1 MFIPLYIEKNTDY
14 YYAIK
19 IEIIFILFLDYE
31 RF

>member
-1 MFIPLYIEKNTDY
+1 MFIPLYIEKKTDY
-14 YYAIK
+14 YIIK

>member
-1 MFIPLYIEKNTDY
+1 MFISLYIEKKTDY
-14 YYAIK
+14 YIIK